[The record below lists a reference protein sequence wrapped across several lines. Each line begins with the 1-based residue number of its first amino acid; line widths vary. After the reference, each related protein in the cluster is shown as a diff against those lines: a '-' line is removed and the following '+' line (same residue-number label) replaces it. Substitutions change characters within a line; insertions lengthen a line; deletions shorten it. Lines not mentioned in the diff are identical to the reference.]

1 LIESFGDATG
11 MRNFEASRKVLT
23 YRSGRKNRFC
33 EEEIVHL
40 NTTCDGFVGELEA
53 GFLDRIRREINIATV
68 EKTYTTFN

>member
-1 LIESFGDATG
+1 

-40 NTTCDGFVGELEA
+40 NTTCDGFVGRVGGGIFGQNQEGDKYRNCGEDLHD
-53 GFLDRIRREINIATV
+53 L
-68 EKTYTTFN
+68 